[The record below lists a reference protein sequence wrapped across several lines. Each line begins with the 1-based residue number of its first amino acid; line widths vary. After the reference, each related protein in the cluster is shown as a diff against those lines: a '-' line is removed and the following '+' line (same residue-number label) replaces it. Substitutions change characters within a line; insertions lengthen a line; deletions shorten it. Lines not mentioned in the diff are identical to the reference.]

1 MRKANWLMS
10 LTLHIA
16 SGSTATIPHA
26 VIEEAGLPY
35 LLKEL
40 EPAIQAEFGRPKASF
55 VPTSRIPAL
64 EDDRLVVFETDA
76 IVLHLLSKPQA
87 SFMMPRYGSPE
98 GAKFLQWLCYMSNS
112 PRSAILEHTYPERW
126 CRDEYTFSHLREQA
140 ARKLAAH
147 CDLMD
152 ANVADGT
159 FLPHGFSA
167 LDIYLTELAR
177 WSAAFDLPIWKWKRL
192 EKIINATRER
202 DGYRRMLD
210 LQKLSWPTD
219 VPDISTWQDKIAK
232 YWH

>member
-1 MRKANWLMS
+1 MS

-35 LLKEL
+35 SLKEL
-40 EPAIQAEFGRPKASF
+40 EPAIQAEFGRPKASY

-87 SFMMPRYGSPE
+87 AFMMPRFGSSD
-98 GAKFLQWLCYMSNS
+98 GAKFLQWLCYLSSS

-126 CRDEYTFSHLREQA
+126 CKDEYMFGYLRDQA
-140 ARKLAAH
+140 ARKLASH

-159 FLPHGFSA
+159 FLPFGFSA

-177 WSAAFDLPIWKWKRL
+177 WSAAFELPIWKWKRL
-192 EKIINATRER
+192 ERIIDKTRHREA
-202 DGYRRMLD
+202 YQRMMLA
-210 LQKLSWPTD
+210 QGLSWPTD
-219 VPDISTWQDKIAK
+219 VPPVDTWQEKIAR

>member
-1 MRKANWLMS
+1 MS

-16 SGSTATIPHA
+16 QGSTATIPHA

-35 LLKEL
+35 SLKEL
-40 EPAIQAEFGRPKASF
+40 EPAIQTEFGRPREAF

-87 SFMMPRYGSPE
+87 AFMMPRFGTSE
-98 GAKFLQWLCYMSNS
+98 GAKFLQWLCYLSSS
-112 PRSAILEHTYPERW
+112 PRSAILEFTYPERW
-126 CRDEYTFSHLREQA
+126 SKDEYGNFHLRQQA
-140 ARKLAAH
+140 ARKLSAH

-152 ANVADGT
+152 ANVADGS
-159 FLPHGFSA
+159 FLPFGFTA

-177 WSAAFDLPIWKWKRL
+177 WSTSFELPIWKWRRL
-192 EKIINATRER
+192 EKIIEATRHR
-202 DGYRRMLD
+202 DGYQRMMQVQGLT
-210 LQKLSWPTD
+210 WPTD
-219 VPDISTWQDKIAK
+219 VPPEEPSWQERIAR